1 MLLVH
6 LLVHPSTD
14 LYAGRAFPHWPLAF
28 MSGLAVSALQ
38 LPSSI
43 DCNTTLK
50 SRGWCR
56 VEGPSSGPCGSWTS
70 LHLSGVGMQGNQFG
84 ASSALH
90 PRHFPLLPQHV
101 FCLFLPV
108 SRRFCIVLQTSSS
121 ICMRWAKISL
131 ITSAIPPSP
140 VGTCLPPFEVGGL
153 VNPSS
158 PRLTTGRLLQ
168 WLT

>member
-50 SRGWCR
+50 SRGWCW
-56 VEGPSSGPCGSWTS
+56 VEGP
-70 LHLSGVGMQGNQFG
+70 
-84 ASSALH
+84 
-90 PRHFPLLPQHV
+90 
-101 FCLFLPV
+101 
-108 SRRFCIVLQTSSS
+108 
-121 ICMRWAKISL
+121 
-131 ITSAIPPSP
+131 
-140 VGTCLPPFEVGGL
+140 
-153 VNPSS
+153 
-158 PRLTTGRLLQ
+158 
-168 WLT
+168 